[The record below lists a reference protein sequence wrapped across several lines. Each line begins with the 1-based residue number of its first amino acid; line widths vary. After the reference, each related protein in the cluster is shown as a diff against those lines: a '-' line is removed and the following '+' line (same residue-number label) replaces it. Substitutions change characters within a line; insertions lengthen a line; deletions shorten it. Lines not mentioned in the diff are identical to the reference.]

1 MVALRCCWMTVP
13 TSTPGTV
20 TARASLI
27 ASSSRGG
34 WVRGTGEVNHETTS
48 SRPASVT
55 AYTTWPSPSA
65 PCPATRP
72 SRSRR
77 DSVV

>member
-1 MVALRCCWMTVP
+1 MVAVRCCWMTVP
-13 TSTPGTV
+13 TSTPGTL

-34 WVRGTGEVNHETTS
+34 WVRATGELNQVPTS

-55 AYTTWPSPSA
+55 AYITCPSPSA
-65 PCPATRP
+65 PWPSTSP

>member
-1 MVALRCCWMTVP
+1 MTAP

-34 WVRGTGEVNHETTS
+34 WVRATGVVNQAATS

-55 AYTTWPSPSA
+55 P
-65 PCPATRP
+65 
-72 SRSRR
+72 
-77 DSVV
+77 

>member
-1 MVALRCCWMTVP
+1 MVAERCRWITVP

-34 WVRGTGEVNHETTS
+34 WVRGTGVVNHSDTS
-48 SRPASVT
+48 ARPCSVT
-55 AYTTWPSPSA
+55 
-65 PCPATRP
+65 R
-72 SRSRR
+72 
-77 DSVV
+77 

>member
-1 MVALRCCWMTVP
+1 MVAVRCCWMTVP

-34 WVRGTGEVNHETTS
+34 WVRSTGVVNQVATS

-55 AYTTWPSPSA
+55 
-65 PCPATRP
+65 R
-72 SRSRR
+72 
-77 DSVV
+77 

>member
-1 MVALRCCWMTVP
+1 MVAERCCWMTVP

-34 WVRGTGEVNHETTS
+34 WVRATGVVNHAATS
-48 SRPASVT
+48 SCPAAVAT
-55 AYTTWPSPSA
+55 YMTCPSSSA
-65 PCPATRP
+65 PVPSTKP

-77 DSVV
+77 ESVV